1 MEGWKELIKLLDS
14 SFIVVK
20 LRRNILI
27 PFYCKYIRRSKMLTY
42 HQKLKKYQWN
52 SLKENRETQRR
63 KLYHLIQYA
72 SQNIPYYQQVIKE
85 HNITFSE
92 DTIFED
98 IKKFPLLTK
107 EIIRNHFDKLHQ
119 FRDKTYYRNTSG
131 GSTGEPVVFYQD
143 KEYLD
148 WANATKRL
156 FNEWAGRELGD
167 PMVKLW
173 GLLSDILGSGQGF
186 KEYLRQQ
193 VSGIIILN
201 TYRMTDEDMY
211 RYVKKINKIKPR
223 LILAYTNSIEELA
236 RFIREHHLS
245 IYSPPVIMT
254 AAGVLYPEVKAKIE
268 EIFHTTVFNR
278 YGSREVSDMTCN
290 CEKDEGLHLIPAI
303 HYLEIVDDEGRQVK
317 PGVPGNIIVTLLTN
331 YTMPLIRYKIGDIG
345 VLSDKACSC
354 GRGFPLLEQV
364 KGRIRSVFRNKQ
376 GDFIDGG
383 IFVRLFYFREN
394 IKQFQVI
401 QESLEQI
408 TVNIVLKN
416 KKQLK
421 ITEKDFLEIS
431 ESIKKI
437 MKSNIIIK
445 YNLVEFINPTSSG
458 KYGYVISKVKI
469 KKKGVQ

>member
-1 MEGWKELIKLLDS
+1 MIISNLGIGA
-14 SFIVVK
+14 K
-20 LRRNILI
+20 LRRNIILPI
-27 PFYCKYIRRSKMLTY
+27 YWKYINRSNVLTY
-42 HQKLKKYQWN
+42 YQNLKEYQWN
-52 SLKENRETQRR
+52 SLKENREIQRK
-63 KLYHLIQYA
+63 KLYALIQYV

-98 IKKFPLLTK
+98 IKNFPLLTK
-107 EIIRNHFDKLHQ
+107 EIIRNHFDKLYR

-186 KEYLRQQ
+186 KGYLRQQ
-193 VSGIIILN
+193 VSGITILS
-201 TYRMTDEDMY
+201 TYRMTNEDMY

-236 RFIREHHLS
+236 RFIQEHHLS
-245 IYSPPVIMT
+245 IYSPPAIMT

-268 EIFHTTVFNR
+268 SVFRAPVFNR
-278 YGSREVSDMTCN
+278 YGSREVSDMACN
-290 CEKDEGLHLIPAI
+290 CEKNEGLHLIPTV
-303 HYLEIVDDEGRQVK
+303 HYLEIIDDEGRQVRPRK
-317 PGVPGNIIVTLLTN
+317 PGNIIVTLLTN
-331 YTMPLIRYKIGDIG
+331 YTMPLIRYQIGDIG
-345 VLSDKACSC
+345 VLSDKTCSC
-354 GRGFPLLEQV
+354 GRGFPLLKQV
-364 KGRIRSVFRNKQ
+364 KGRIRSVFSNKQ

-383 IFVRLFYFREN
+383 IFIRLFYFRES

-408 TVNIVLKN
+408 TINIVLKN
-416 KKQLK
+416 KKQSK
-421 ITEKDFLEIS
+421 IAEKDFLEIS

-437 MKSNIIIK
+437 MGSETTIK
-445 YNLVEFINPTSSG
+445 YNLVEVINPTPSG
-458 KYGYVISKVKI
+458 KYGYVFSKVK
-469 KKKGVQ
+469 K

>member
-1 MEGWKELIKLLDS
+1 MIISNLGIGAK
-14 SFIVVK
+14 F
-20 LRRNILI
+20 RRNIIL
-27 PFYCKYIRRSKMLTY
+27 PVYWKYINRSKVLTCY
-42 HQKLKKYQWN
+42 RKLKELQWN
-52 SLKENRETQRR
+52 SLEENREIQRR
-63 KLYHLIQYA
+63 KLYQLIQYV
-72 SQNIPYYQQVIKE
+72 SQNIPYYQQIVKE

-107 EIIRNHFDKLHQ
+107 EIIRNHFDELHR

-131 GSTGEPVVFYQD
+131 GSTGEPVVFHQD
-143 KEYLD
+143 KEYLS

-156 FNEWAGRELGD
+156 FNQWAGRKLGD
-167 PMVKLW
+167 SMVKLW
-173 GLLSDILGSGQGF
+173 GLLPDILGSGQGF
-186 KEYLRQQ
+186 KGYLRQQ
-193 VSGIIILN
+193 VSGITILN
-201 TYRMTDEDMY
+201 TYRMTEKDIYE
-211 RYVKKINKIKPR
+211 YVRKINTIKPR
-223 LILAYTNSIEELA
+223 LILAYTNSIEELI

-245 IYSPPVIMT
+245 VYSPPAVMT

-268 EIFHTTVFNR
+268 EVFHATVFNR
-278 YGSREVSDMTCN
+278 YGSREVSDMACN
-290 CEKDEGLHLIPAI
+290 CEKDEGLHLIPAV
-303 HYLEIVDDEGRQVK
+303 HYLEIVDDEGKQVK
-317 PGVPGNIIVTLLTN
+317 PGTPGNIIVTLMTN

-383 IFVRLFYFREN
+383 IFIRLFYFREN

-408 TVNIVLKN
+408 TINIVLKN
-416 KKQLK
+416 KKQSK
-421 ITEKDFLEIS
+421 IAEKDFLEIS

-437 MKSNIIIK
+437 MRNNIMIT
-445 YNLVEFINPTSSG
+445 YNLVDVINPSPSG
-458 KYGYVISKVKI
+458 KYGYVISKVKN
-469 KKKGVQ
+469 